1 MRVDKI
7 NLYCTD
13 KFRTF
18 DLNNKKMAVSANL
31 SGKAR
36 FDARLSIEEKELF
49 EKAAELGGFR
59 SLTEFILRSAHQR
72 AKEIID
78 EHETIIASKQDS
90 EIFFNALL
98 NPEPANAKLKTATE
112 KFKNKK

>member
-1 MRVDKI
+1 MS
-7 NLYCTD
+7 
-13 KFRTF
+13 
-18 DLNNKKMAVSANL
+18 VSVNI

-59 SLTEFILRSAHQR
+59 SLTEFVLRAAHSR

-78 EHETIIASKQDS
+78 EHELVLGSNRDS
-90 EIFFNALL
+90 EIFFNAILNAEKPNSKLL
-98 NPEPANAKLKTATE
+98 AAAE
-112 KFKNKK
+112 KFNKDK